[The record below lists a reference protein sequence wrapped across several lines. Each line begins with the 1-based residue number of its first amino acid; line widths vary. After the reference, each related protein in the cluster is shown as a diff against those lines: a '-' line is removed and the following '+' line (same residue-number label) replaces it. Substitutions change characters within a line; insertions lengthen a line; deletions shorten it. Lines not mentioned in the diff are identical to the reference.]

1 MYGYLMHHGVQGQKW
16 GVRKYQNPD
25 GTLTPLGRQHY
36 GLNELDYG
44 SKFKGTY
51 GAGRKA
57 YKKERKQLMG
67 KLKSAR
73 NSIDNEIRGYA
84 SDSGAQA
91 LRSDSNTKKY
101 VAEIEKRLGTKI
113 SDVDDPELYD
123 LIAQDMEAEGM
134 KVPKGVLDKIK
145 KSGGFDEQY
154 YNSQSAI
161 ADRTYQ
167 KGQKEVDRYLKGKYG
182 ETIVNGK
189 QLTRKQKDAILTGS
203 LCVAAAIAGTGYLVG
218 SSHLKTNKEN
228 NVRRNSLKSEL
239 DKMNKAM
246 DDTDAWRKSGYK
258 GFNTGAMNSDIHKT
272 GAEIHKTNL
281 NNYAKGGFKRKVDK
295 DLDTYYTDTM
305 DRFARQKDPNAV
317 SREERTAGGV
327 KVMMLKKAFDDRTM
341 TSMDRNR
348 LNNNKRFR

>member
-1 MYGYLMHHGVQGQKW
+1 MHGYLMHYGVQGQKW

-44 SKFKGTY
+44 SKYKGTY

-57 YKKERKQLMG
+57 YKKERKQLMD
-67 KLKSAR
+67 KLKTAR

-123 LIAQDMEAEGM
+123 MIAQDMEAEGI

-145 KSGGFDEQY
+145 NSGRFDEQY

-182 ETIVNGK
+182 ETIINGK
-189 QLTRKQKDAILTGS
+189 KLTQKQKDAIVTGS
-203 LCVAAAIAGTGYLVG
+203 LCAVAALGAIGYLGGKEYV
-218 SSHLKTNKEN
+218 KTNKEN

-272 GAEIHKTNL
+272 GANIHKTNL
-281 NNYAKGGFKRKVDK
+281 DKYGKGWYKRGVDK
-295 DLDTYYTDTM
+295 ELNTYYKDTM
-305 DRFARQKDPNAV
+305 DRYSMQKEGVPKEETKKIVYNAH
-317 SREERTAGGV
+317 REA
-327 KVMMLKKAFDDRTM
+327 
-341 TSMDRNR
+341 TSIDRNK